1 MMNVDTET
9 KEGVRRIV
17 YAAQLAAV
25 FEVCTEKPG
34 NVTPTHDFSD
44 TTYEDFLIGSIA
56 IGSAVEEAALRGY
69 QAGGGELPVSEIGVG
84 GLILRGVYDLKKAHS
99 GGNTHLGTLML
110 IIPIASAAGMCI
122 HDGNFKRLQGNI
134 KKIIEESTIKDSKE
148 FYKAVET
155 AGVGGLGELIKKEVS
170 FHELM
175 KFSAER
181 DGIAGELINGMKTV
195 FEVGVPEFEKQF
207 NKTENIRKAVLHTY
221 LLLLSMLPDTYITK
235 KFGVKNA
242 KSVSS
247 KAKEVLEGRTAIEEF
262 EGELRTRGLN
272 PGTTADLIAAVLL
285 LWFIGNLVV
294 DA

>member
-1 MMNVDTET
+1 MYVD
-9 KEGVRRIV
+9 KEIKKRVKRIV

-44 TTYEDFLIGSIA
+44 TTYEDFLRGSIA

-69 QAGGGELPVSEIGVG
+69 KAGGGEIPVSEIGVG
-84 GLILRGVYDLKKAHS
+84 GLILEGVYDLKKAHS
-99 GGNTHLGTLML
+99 GGNTHIGTLML

-122 HDGNFKRLQGNI
+122 PDSNFDRLRGNI
-134 KKIIEESTIKDSKE
+134 KKIVEESTIKDSKE

-175 KFSAER
+175 KFSADR
-181 DGIAGELINGMKTV
+181 DRIAGELINGMETV
-195 FEVGVPEFEKQF
+195 FEVGVLEFEKRF
-207 NKTENIRKAVLHTY
+207 SETENMREAVLHTY
-221 LLLLSMLPDTYITK
+221 LLLLSMYPDTYIAK
-235 KFGVKNA
+235 KFGEET
-242 KSVSS
+242 SEDVSS
-247 KAKEVLEGRTAIEEF
+247 KAREVLEGRTAVEEF
-262 EGELRTRGLN
+262 DGELRIKGLN
-272 PGTTADLIAAVLL
+272 PGTTADLVAAVLML
-285 LWFIGNLVV
+285 RFIGNLSV